1 MERMDYKDFSS
12 RIKEKYP
19 EYAEMDDLELAKRV
33 VDKYPE
39 YDNVDFSET
48 VETEQ
53 TPTDQEFEKL
63 YTSISQAPEESIS
76 KTPDVEESA
85 TDKARKIAGSLA
97 QGATFGWGDELAG
110 VGGGVGNVIGGIL
123 TGDFDISKN
132 YQEGYQAERDK
143 QRRLDEKF
151 AQENPY
157 TNLAL
162 QLAGG
167 VGGTG
172 LVSKGVNIAAK
183 TIGAIPGVAQA
194 VQPVEQAVQ
203 TVSNLIPKT
212 GIAGTLGKAT
222 VGAAKGAV
230 SGLGYGALTGAGA
243 AKEMEDVPEMAK
255 EYAKTGA
262 IYGGSIGGAIPVAVD
277 TLAPIAKGLGK
288 GANYVKRA
296 LNIGNT
302 REIEMLG
309 GKENIIRAGFNARNP
324 DGTIDYEKFRESVIN
339 GLPRETTEKISAS
352 ASEIGRKSNKT
363 ASAYENAIKKYFDK
377 KEGQL
382 QESLNKIADKQ
393 ANEINRF
400 VLESG
405 ETVEGIT
412 PSKEGLSRLYHSDPT
427 EIEIISQQLDD
438 GIPKEFIEPKNVVE
452 YQKAAGEFINKFKEN
467 PEGIQNSFRDA
478 TNKLDY
484 DTYKELI
491 RNTHYD
497 TLGPKNIP
505 TGNYS
510 FEARDQ
516 IVRDKMAN
524 ILNGVEKPTAE
535 EIIAIGDH
543 INKIGS
549 AKVLKTDTILK
560 NYKADLNQIKESYS
574 PTYRT
579 LNNSMR
585 GRVNASEGFNK
596 ITRDL
601 DKTPVS
607 ELKKIADSNPNQK
620 IGMGLSLEAEY
631 LDAVKNSNMRRAKD
645 VVKKTKEILGEE
657 AGNAL
662 HKLDPQAKTIS
673 KLNEFL
679 ELSGLKPA
687 GSGVAENI
695 AVGAYASQRGA
706 IISTVNATRNAIKQL
721 SKSYSPKQIK
731 NFEKFLTNDN
741 YIAKLRI
748 LNKITDPLEK
758 RSWGKML
765 NEYNN
770 AIRNEIILN
779 QANQQGER

>member
-1 MERMDYKDFSS
+1 MKFKITSPS
-12 RIKEKYP
+12 GQVLRIKGDHYP
-19 EYAEMDDLELAKRV
+19 TDEELTQIFASVSPSKNTEETV
-33 VDKYPE
+33 
-39 YDNVDFSET
+39 SET
-48 VETEQ
+48 IEEQ
-53 TPTDQEFEKL
+53 APTDQEFEDL
-63 YTSISQAPEESIS
+63 YASISQTPNEPIS
-76 KTPDVEESA
+76 KTSDVEESLA
-85 TDKARKIAGSLA
+85 DKAREISGSIA

-110 VGGGVGNVIGGIL
+110 VGGGIGNVIGGML

-167 VGGTG
+167 VGGAG
-172 LVSKGVNIAAK
+172 LVSKGIGAATK

-203 TVSNLIPKT
+203 TVSNLMPKT
-212 GIAGTLGKAT
+212 GIAGTLGKAA
-222 VGAAKGAV
+222 VGAAKGAA
-230 SGLGYGALTGAGA
+230 SGFGYGALTGAGA
-243 AKEMEDVPEMAK
+243 AKEMEDIPEMAK

-262 IYGGSIGGAIPVAVD
+262 TYGGAIGGAIPVAVD

-288 GANYVKRA
+288 GANYIKRA

-302 REIEMLG
+302 REMEMLG

-352 ASEIGRKSNKT
+352 ASEIGRKSNKA

-382 QESLNKIADKQ
+382 QASLNKIANKSADEVNN
-393 ANEINRF
+393 A
-400 VLESG
+400 VLQSQEKIG
-405 ETVEGIT
+405 EIT
-412 PSKEGLSRLYHSDPT
+412 PSKEGLGRLYRSDPT
-427 EIEIISQQLDD
+427 EVGYVSEQLEAGVD
-438 GIPKEFIEPKNVVE
+438 KNFITPKNVTQYQEAAKEFSENFNKNTVE
-452 YQKAAGEFINKFKEN
+452 NFKN
-467 PEGIQNSFRDA
+467 IA
-478 TNKLDY
+478 KKLDT
-484 DTYKELI
+484 DTYNNLV
-491 RNTHYD
+491 RNADYTS
-497 TLGPKNIP
+497 LGPSNIDMTLP
-505 TGNYS
+505 MV
-510 FEARDQ
+510 ERDQ
-516 IVRDKMAN
+516 KVINRLSN
-524 ILNGVEKPTAE
+524 ILQGKVDPSAE
-535 EIIAIGDH
+535 ELVYLGQH
-543 INKIGS
+543 INKVGS
-549 AKVLKTDTILK
+549 SKVLKSDTILK
-560 NYKADLNQIKESYS
+560 NFKADLNQIKESTS
-574 PTYRT
+574 PKYKT
-579 LNNSMR
+579 LNTAMR
-585 GRVNASEGFNK
+585 GRNDALEGFNK
-596 ITRDL
+596 ITKDL
-601 DKTPVS
+601 DKTPTS
-607 ELKKIADSNPNQK
+607 ELSRIAKANPNTK
-620 IGMGLSLEAEY
+620 IGMSLSLDAEY

-645 VVKKTKEILGEE
+645 VIKKTKEILGEE

-687 GSGVAENI
+687 GSSVAENI

-741 YIAKLRI
+741 YIAKLKI

-758 RSWGKML
+758 RSWGRML

-770 AIRNEIILN
+770 AAINAARNEIILN
-779 QANQQGER
+779 QANQQGEQ